1 MTEESAA
8 AGDAAGD
15 VREEER
21 QVEGPD
27 IEPSHE
33 FLREVEAATEQS
45 LSACFQCRKCTCGC
59 PLNEDTDIHPNRLIR
74 LIQFGQR
81 DEVLRSKAIWLCIGC
96 ETCTARCPNGV
107 DIAAVMDYLR
117 MTAVAEGVEPADAKV
132 AKFHKAFLET
142 LRKYGRSHEVDMIR
156 RYKFKTGTFFENMGL
171 GMDMFRKG
179 KIKIMGK
186 KIDDLDAFRKLMD
199 DHGSG
204 S

>member
-1 MTEESAA
+1 MTDESAA
-8 AGDAAGD
+8 AGEASEQEHAAA
-15 VREEER
+15 REPS
-21 QVEGPD
+21 GPD
-27 IEPSHE
+27 IEPSHD
-33 FLREVEAATEQS
+33 FLREVEAATGQS

-59 PLNEDTDIHPNRLIR
+59 PLSEDTDIHPNRLIR

-107 DIAAVMDYLR
+107 DIAAVMDTLR

-132 AKFHKAFLET
+132 ARFHEAFLET
-142 LRKYGRSHEVDMIR
+142 LRKYGRSHELDMIR

-171 GMDMFRKG
+171 GMSMFRKG
-179 KIKIMGK
+179 KIKIIGK
-186 KIDDLDAFRKLMD
+186 KIDGLEAFRKLMD
-199 DHGSG
+199 DHRSG

>member
-1 MTEESAA
+1 MTDESAA
-8 AGDAAGD
+8 AGEAAQE
-15 VREEER
+15 VREVQRE
-21 QVEGPD
+21 VSGPD
-27 IEPSHE
+27 IEPSQE
-33 FLREVEAATEQS
+33 FLREVEAATGQS
-45 LSACFQCRKCTCGC
+45 LSACLQCRKCTCGC

-81 DEVLRSKAIWLCIGC
+81 DEVLRSGAIWLCIGC

-117 MTAVAEGVEPADAKV
+117 MTAVAEGVTPADPKV
-132 AKFHKAFLET
+132 ARFHQAFLET

-171 GMDMFRKG
+171 GMHMFRKG
-179 KIKIMGK
+179 KIKIIGK
-186 KIDDLDAFRKLMD
+186 KIDGLDAFRKLMD